1 MRESI
6 LTIPINEIFEKKC
19 GCPLCAMRDE
29 LEQHAVEY
37 IMGAAMMEPDVRIET
52 NKAGFC
58 KVHFEQMRAC
68 KNRLSLALM
77 LQTHLQELQKTV
89 FTEKKLLETKDGKA
103 KRTTE
108 KVGKIVEDC
117 FVCNKIEWAMTRL
130 LSNMFDLYTREKE
143 FRDLYEAQEHLCLPH
158 YRILMSQAETGLDKK
173 FKPEFRDA
181 SMKLVKTYLD
191 ELEKDI
197 SHYCKMYDYRNTG
210 KNADWGNSK
219 DSIERAIKFL
229 TTR

>member
-6 LTIPINEIFEKKC
+6 LTIPVNEIFEKKC
-19 GCPLCAMRDE
+19 GCPVCVMRDE

-52 NKAGFC
+52 NKTGFC
-58 KVHFEQMRAC
+58 KEHFEQMRSC

-77 LQTHLQELQKTV
+77 LQTHLQELQKNV
-89 FTEKKLLETKDGKA
+89 FNDKGFFETKDSKNR
-103 KRTTE
+103 KTTE
-108 KVGKIVEDC
+108 RVARIVNDC
-117 FVCNKIEWAMTRL
+117 FVCNKIEWAFTRWL
-130 LSNMFDLYTREKE
+130 TNMFDLYRNERE
-143 FRDLYEAQEHLCLPH
+143 FRELFREQEYLCLPH
-158 YRILMSQAETGLDKK
+158 YRTLMRRSEEMDKGYK
-173 FKPEFRDA
+173 NEFRE
-181 SMKLVKTYLD
+181 SCTELVKGYLN

-210 KNADWGNSK
+210 KDADWGNSK

>member
-6 LTIPINEIFEKKC
+6 LTIPINEVFEKKC
-19 GCPLCAMRDE
+19 GCPMCSTRDE

-89 FTEKKLLETKDGKA
+89 FNEKKLLETKDGKA

-108 KVGKIVEDC
+108 KVGRIVEDC

-130 LSNMFDLYTREKE
+130 ISNMFDLYARERE
-143 FRDLYEAQEHLCLPH
+143 FRELYAAQEYLCLPH
-158 YRILMSQAETGLDKK
+158 YKILMSQAEQGLDKK
-173 FKPEFRDA
+173 YRDEFRDA

-191 ELEKDI
+191 ELEKDV

-210 KNADWGNSK
+210 KDADWGNSK